1 MYRFFIIL
9 FTLFFLTPAGTF
21 ADGWLYIIG
30 GGKRPPAMITEIV
43 DLAGGPNAAIM
54 IIPNA
59 SGDPEGT
66 ARYQKEQFS
75 DAGAGSVDYL
85 IFDRTSVDADSNLQ
99 RLKGITG
106 VFFSGGDQRR
116 LTRDLLGTKM
126 LAEIFGIYRS
136 GGVIA
141 GTSAGAAV
149 MSRIMITGDE
159 LLNTDSTNAFS
170 MIRRDNIAVSQGF
183 GFITSAVIDQHFIRR
198 KRVNRLISVVLENP
212 DLLGIGID
220 ESTAI
225 QVNPDKTL
233 QVSGENT
240 VMVIDAAQ
248 ATNILTD
255 PNGNFSAGNL
265 TVHLLRSGQVF
276 DPETRQVIP

>member
-1 MYRFFIIL
+1 MHRLFIIL
-9 FTLFFLTPAGTF
+9 FTLIFLTPAGTF
-21 ADGWLYIIG
+21 ANGWLYIIG
-30 GGKRPPAMITEIV
+30 GGKRPPAMMKEIV
-43 DLAGGPNAAIM
+43 DLAGGQNAAIM

-59 SGDPEGT
+59 SGEPEGT

-75 DAGAGSVDYL
+75 DAGAGSVEYL
-85 IFDRTSVDADSNLQ
+85 IFDRTSVDADSNLL

-126 LAEIFGIYRS
+126 LEEIFGIYRS

-159 LLNTDSTNAFS
+159 FLNTDSTNAFS
-170 MIRRDNIAVSQGF
+170 MIRKDNIAVSPGF

-198 KRVNRLISVVLENP
+198 KRVNRLISVILENP

-225 QVNPDKTL
+225 QVNPDNTI
-233 QVSGENT
+233 QVSGEKT
-240 VMVIDAAQ
+240 VMLIDAKQ
-248 ATNILTD
+248 ALNIQTD
-255 PNGNFSAGNL
+255 PNGNLSAGNL
-265 TVHLLRSGQVF
+265 IVHLLKSGQIF
-276 DPETRQVIP
+276 DLKIRQIIP